1 MLSYELYIYDKVH
14 EVFRLYCKRDDSITD
29 CRFFIV
35 ENRDG
40 ATSQGE
46 MSK

>member
-1 MLSYELYIYDKVH
+1 MLSYELYMYDNVH
-14 EVFRLYCKRDDSITD
+14 RVFKLYCKRDDSVTE

-40 ATSQGE
+40 TMLQGAI
-46 MSK
+46 SK